1 MMIGRRRRVKRRAL
15 KAVVTVHCSTAEI
28 MAEVADS
35 SLRQATIGLRYDPSI
50 AGFHRDALRIACHGF
65 TLVELIVVV
74 AIITILASGLMPL
87 IELAS
92 QRSKEQ
98 ELQLSLREI
107 RTAIDAYKQ
116 ATDEGRVAR
125 KADES
130 GYPPSLDLLAA
141 GVPNEKDPEKRKIY
155 FLRRIPRDPFFI
167 DASVPADKTWG
178 LRSYESPP
186 DDPRD
191 GKDVFDV
198 HSMSSKL
205 GLNGVAYRKW

>member
-1 MMIGRRRRVKRRAL
+1 MHVCASFISPTSRTESAPR
-15 KAVVTVHCSTAEI
+15 
-28 MAEVADS
+28 
-35 SLRQATIGLRYDPSI
+35 
-50 AGFHRDALRIACHGF
+50 GF
-65 TLVELIVVV
+65 TLIELIIVV
-74 AIITILASGLMPL
+74 AIVAILASGLMPL
-87 IELAS
+87 IELAA

-98 ELQLSLREI
+98 DLRAALRDI

-116 ATDEGRVAR
+116 AVDEGRVAK

-130 GYPPSLDLLAA
+130 GYPPSLALLAT

-155 FLRRIPRDPFFI
+155 FLRRIPRDPFFV
-167 DASVPADKTWG
+167 DSQVSAEKTWG

-198 HSMSSKL
+198 YSTSRKI
-205 GLNGVAYRKW
+205 GLNGVPYNKW

>member
-1 MMIGRRRRVKRRAL
+1 MQLRA
-15 KAVVTVHCSTAEI
+15 
-28 MAEVADS
+28 S
-35 SLRQATIGLRYDPSI
+35 SLYTTPPTETIPR
-50 AGFHRDALRIACHGF
+50 GF
-65 TLVELIVVV
+65 TLIELIIVV
-74 AIITILASGLMPL
+74 AIVAILASGLMPL
-87 IELAS
+87 IELAA

-98 ELQLSLREI
+98 DLRAALRDM

-116 ATDEGRVAR
+116 AVDEGRVAK

-130 GYPPSLDLLAA
+130 GYPPSLALLAT

-155 FLRRIPRDPFFI
+155 FLRRIPRDPFFV
-167 DASVPADKTWG
+167 DPQVSAEKTWG

-198 HSMSSKL
+198 YSTSRKI
-205 GLNGVAYRKW
+205 GLNGVPYNKW